1 MTNSDAQVGLPA
13 FMTIERWCEYSG
25 MSRSAVYVA
34 MRDHGL
40 LARKA
45 RGRTLIDVAAGL
57 AWLNGLPSYAPR
69 VAA

>member
-1 MTNSDAQVGLPA
+1 MSDPTARADLPA

-34 MRDHGL
+34 MRNHGL

-45 RGRTLIDVAAGL
+45 QGRTLIDVAAGL
-57 AWLNGLPSYAPR
+57 AWLNGLPLYSPR